1 MLLADVDPVAERAGE
16 AAAGGVAASGWAGEG
31 REPCSAASEWVV
43 AGAGDLDLARWRAD
57 VPDEMDGA
65 RRDRAPDMCSESDR
79 PRRTV
84 AALSGVSALLAVP
97 SGEAGAAGW
106 APGTCRDAS
115 GGDAG
120 GDDDDVAAGE
130 SARTGE
136 RQPHCTHCLVP
147 HSECTHA
154 CLHASQRH
162 SSCLPA
168 AGLEETAGRGQLAN
182 SAAEASSEAGS
193 LALSAR
199 CPRACTRP
207 AFLSGPATV
216 SSAMI
221 MGDGTHCSATG

>member
-31 REPCSAASEWVV
+31 RDPCRAASECVV

-65 RRDRAPDMCSESDR
+65 RRDRVPDMCSESDR
-79 PRRTV
+79 PRRTL
-84 AALSGVSALLAVP
+84 AALSGVSELLAVP

-136 RQPHCTHCLVP
+136 RQPHCMHCLVP
-147 HSECTHA
+147 HSGA
-154 CLHASQRH
+154 PML
-162 SSCLPA
+162 
-168 AGLEETAGRGQLAN
+168 
-182 SAAEASSEAGS
+182 
-193 LALSAR
+193 
-199 CPRACTRP
+199 ACTRARDTRP
-207 AFLSGPATV
+207 ACQLPGSRKRRVEAANSPTQRPRPRVRRGP
-216 SSAMI
+216 
-221 MGDGTHCSATG
+221 